1 LGFDA
6 QGVIVNRPDTHGSQ
20 ALDWTDICQ
29 RAAKVNDL
37 FLYRP
42 FLFMKIISY

>member
-6 QGVIVNRPDTHGSQ
+6 QGTIVNRPDTHGSQ

-29 RAAKVNDL
+29 KAAKVNDL
-37 FLYRP
+37 FL
-42 FLFMKIISY
+42 